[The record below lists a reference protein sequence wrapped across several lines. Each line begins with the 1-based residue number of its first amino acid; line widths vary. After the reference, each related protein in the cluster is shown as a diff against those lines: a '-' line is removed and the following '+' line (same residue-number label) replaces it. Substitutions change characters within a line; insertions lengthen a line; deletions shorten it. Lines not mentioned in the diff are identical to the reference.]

1 MQIFTSWME
10 QLIEQGIDQ
19 GIQLEK
25 DLIVR
30 LIKCKLGKLDPPSIL
45 SSSQRI
51 RN

>member
-1 MQIFTSWME
+1 MQIVTSWME

-30 LIKCKLGKLDPPSIL
+30 LIKPKLGKPDP
-45 SSSQRI
+45 QF
-51 RN
+51 